1 MNVKIIS
8 SLVQHNVRT
17 TQDHLVE
24 IRDFIEDFATDSEGN
39 NYFSELDAEAY
50 FIMVKVTRKKN
61 SIKQGIR
68 VLIEFIERRRILND
82 INHLLKK

>member
-24 IRDFIEDFATDSEGN
+24 IRDFIEDYATDSDGN

-50 FIMVKVTRKKN
+50 FIMVKVTRQKN
-61 SIKQGIR
+61 NIKQGIR
-68 VLIEFIERRRILND
+68 ALIEFLERRRILND
-82 INHLLKK
+82 INHLLKI

>member
-17 TQDHLVE
+17 TQEHLVD
-24 IRDFIEDFATDSEGN
+24 IREFIEDYATDSEGK

-61 SIKQGIR
+61 SKNQGIR
-68 VLIEFIERRRILND
+68 ALIEFLERRRILDD
-82 INHLLKK
+82 INRLLKK

>member
-68 VLIEFIERRRILND
+68 ALIEFIERRRILND